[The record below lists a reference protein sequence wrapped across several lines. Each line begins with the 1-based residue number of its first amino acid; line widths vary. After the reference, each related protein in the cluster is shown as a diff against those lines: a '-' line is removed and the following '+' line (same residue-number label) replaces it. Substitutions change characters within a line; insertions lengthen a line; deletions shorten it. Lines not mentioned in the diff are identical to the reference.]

1 MFKRLTHA
9 EDLVCQ
15 PILGRD
21 GGNIGSVL
29 PPPLVGAS
37 EASLRGVFFSPFIFP
52 FFFNFFPPNGCN
64 QNGCNLD
71 AIKYSGRL
79 AGASP
84 AGCHIIP
91 HICGIVVVGA
101 LLGREGGESGIS

>member
-1 MFKRLTHA
+1 MESGKADIADQFVH
-9 EDLVCQ
+9 
-15 PILGRD
+15 
-21 GGNIGSVL
+21 
-29 PPPLVGAS
+29 
-37 EASLRGVFFSPFIFP
+37 
-52 FFFNFFPPNGCN
+52 FFFT
-64 QNGCNLD
+64 QNGCSLD

-84 AGCHIIP
+84 PGCHIIP